1 MRALVHPFRSLG
13 LSKDQLPSKIL
24 GGLGACAFI
33 GSILLLHTDAPPGYA
48 LLFCPGM
55 IATNSLFALAKAC
68 REGGSINAN
77 FPALLGLIVSLAG
90 GAVLFGMLAQGLV
103 LPPGPV
109 IAISFS
115 VAAVMLVYGV
125 LQHPSKYR
133 LTRARLEMI
142 GFFLLLG
149 LAMFGPVALVLLL
162 AR

>member
-1 MRALVHPFRSLG
+1 
-13 LSKDQLPSKIL
+13 
-24 GGLGACAFI
+24 
-33 GSILLLHTDAPPGYA
+33 
-48 LLFCPGM
+48 
-55 IATNSLFALAKAC
+55 
-68 REGGSINAN
+68 
-77 FPALLGLIVSLAG
+77 
-90 GAVLFGMLAQGLV
+90 MLAQGLV

>member
-1 MRALVHPFRSLG
+1 MRPLVYSFRSIG
-13 LSKDQLPSKIL
+13 LSKDNLPSKAL
-24 GGLGACAFI
+24 WSLGACAFI
-33 GSILLLHTDAPPGYA
+33 GSILLLTADAARYAILMFPGLIVA
-48 LLFCPGM
+48 
-55 IATNSLFALAKAC
+55 NSLFSLSKAC
-68 REGGSINAN
+68 REGGTINAH

-133 LTRARLEMI
+133 PTRARLEMI
-142 GFFLLLG
+142 GFFFLLG